1 MHNAADRR
9 PQNGAAHHPD
19 GPDVSG
25 ADDLASDDLAGG
37 GHGGLAAGGL
47 AAGALPGA
55 IEAAGAMI
63 RLAEGIAAAGRPID
77 LEGLDDTVGRICAQ
91 ALDLPPEAG
100 VRLRP
105 GLAGL
110 VAALD
115 RLSVA
120 LRRP

>member
-25 ADDLASDDLAGG
+25 ADDLEGEA
-37 GHGGLAAGGL
+37 HGGL

-105 GLAGL
+105 GLAAL